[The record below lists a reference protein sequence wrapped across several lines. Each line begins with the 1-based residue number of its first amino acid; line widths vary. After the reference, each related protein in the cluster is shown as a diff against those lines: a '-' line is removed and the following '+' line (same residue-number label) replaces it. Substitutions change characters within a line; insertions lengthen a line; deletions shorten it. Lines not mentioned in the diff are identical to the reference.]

1 MEQNINN
8 KIELRDKLISFFNT
22 NKVKIYTLI
31 IIFIIIVITA
41 IFLKINNDKKTSF
54 IAEQYIKA
62 GLYLSSN
69 KKEEAINMYEEIIFS
84 KNKFYSVLALNH
96 ILEKNLVS
104 DKRKI
109 LNFFQSVEELNLSE
123 EQADLIILKKA
134 LYLNKISNSGNGNKL
149 LKELKNKNSKLTPI
163 IEELIID

>member
-54 IAEQYIKA
+54 IAEQYI
-62 GLYLSSN
+62 N
-69 KKEEAINMYEEIIFS
+69 TT
-84 KNKFYSVLALNH
+84 
-96 ILEKNLVS
+96 LEV
-104 DKRKI
+104 
-109 LNFFQSVEELNLSE
+109 
-123 EQADLIILKKA
+123 
-134 LYLNKISNSGNGNKL
+134 LNKLQVVSAKRMDSTRRKL
-149 LKELKNKNSKLTPI
+149 KLAVSKHIVNDGELTAEGQPVVNHLEFWG
-163 IEELIID
+163 EE